1 MSARPAFLG
10 LGLLASLLA
19 AALSLELDI
28 GQPVEDA
35 TGIVPIR
42 HVPKAQPRVASE
54 DPEDHTDAWVAT
66 AVARPLFSRDRK
78 PTPVAAKSGGPLL
91 SSLPRLTGV
100 VIGPFGRTA
109 IFAEGDNHKPITVGE
124 GKTLGPYTVL
134 AIAPGQVKVSGPEGE
149 RVVLVSADAATRQ
162 ALAAEMPQQ
171 PQTAPGQPQQ
181 AVPPGTLPGVPGV
194 MQPRPNLLNLRPGM
208 QFPRGLPAAMQ
219 RPNPTQE
226 GSDQ

>member
-1 MSARPAFLG
+1 MSARPALLG

-19 AALSLELDI
+19 AAISLELDV
-28 GQPVEDA
+28 GEPAEDT
-35 TGIVPIR
+35 TGIVPVR

-54 DPEDHTDAWVAT
+54 DPEDHTDAWVAV

-109 IFAEGDNHKPITVGE
+109 IFAEGDNHKPIAVNE
-124 GKTLGPYTVL
+124 GKTLGPYTVQ
-134 AIAPGQVKVSGPEGE
+134 AIQPGRVTVTGPEGE
-149 RVVLVSADAATRQ
+149 QVVAVRADAATRQ
-162 ALAAEMPQQ
+162 ALEAEIPQV
-171 PQTAPGQPQQ
+171 PQTAPGVPQP
-181 AVPPGTLPGVPGV
+181 AVPPGTVPGVPGV
-194 MQPRPNLLNLRPGM
+194 MQPRPNFLNLRPGM
-208 QFPRGLPAAMQ
+208 QFQRGLPPGMQ

-226 GSDQ
+226 GSQ